1 MCFSGSL
8 TVGLLD
14 FIGGRGGWDGEDFVG
29 IDGWFVEV
37 NGVGRLELK
46 ESEEEGGM
54 SFAYDL
60 HFIGGLDVRCFD
72 HRCCCVLPFSGA
84 LLGLSFWVRSL
95 KTRCPPP
102 LIHHPSKR
110 HRRQ

>member
-60 HFIGGLDVRCFD
+60 HFVGGLDVRCFD
-72 HRCCCVLPFSGA
+72 HRCCCLA
-84 LLGLSFWVRSL
+84 LFGCSPWIVFLGEIPQNSL
-95 KTRCPPP
+95 PPP